1 MAMAFT
7 YQLLEN
13 GPRNLILA
21 INGVDTATTV
31 AGTQDGT
38 QAGIFNAAGVTV
50 PTVHYKVARVLYS
63 SYNCFTR
70 LQWHA
75 TANVDLIT
83 LGQNYG
89 DINLGQFSGRY
100 IAGINNNAGAGVTG
114 DIDIFTTP
122 FSSITAAS
130 GGITAAVSIILFGIK
145 GTGT

>member
-7 YQLLEN
+7 YQLLES
-13 GPRNLILA
+13 GPRNLVLA
-21 INGVDTATTV
+21 INGVDAASTT

-50 PTVHYKVARVLYS
+50 PGVHYKVTRILYS
-63 SYNCFTR
+63 SFNCVTR

-75 TANVDLIT
+75 TSNVDLAI

-89 DINLGQFSGRY
+89 DLNFDLKTSKS
-100 IAGINNNAGAGVTG
+100 IAGISNNAGTGVTG

-122 FSSITAAS
+122 LTTLTAAS
-130 GGITAAVSIILFGIK
+130 GGVTASVSIILYGTK
-145 GTGT
+145 GV